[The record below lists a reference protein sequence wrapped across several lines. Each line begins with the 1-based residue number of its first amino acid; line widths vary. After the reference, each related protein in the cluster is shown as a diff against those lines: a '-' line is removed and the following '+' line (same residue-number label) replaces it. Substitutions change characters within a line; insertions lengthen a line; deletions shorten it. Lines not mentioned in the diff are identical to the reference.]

1 MLFSIR
7 AYTGSSPIVYV
18 PGQLAELLPLKEGQD
33 LTLSH
38 GKRECKVTIKN
49 SGEKNSSVI
58 KISESMISDLL
69 IQVGVEYEV
78 VFTNNQI
85 IIGPVIGLLL
95 GRTEEKLRKNLPRL
109 VYSLFY
115 KELNGLLFVYSEDSI
130 NFVDFEITGYLF
142 HEAFPDLWKKCRLP
156 FPSASFRRTEL
167 STQTVNK
174 MVRALGSGFFNTQY
188 FDKWQFWKWISAND
202 ELIKYLPETAN
213 QINLPTLNH
222 FIDSYGGAYL
232 KPRNGSRGKGIHY
245 IEKEND
251 HYRWI
256 SNYEEEK
263 IISFSESEIA
273 PILAKYKYYL
283 LQAPIFL
290 KPYENRMV
298 DYRVLLQKNGTG
310 YWQCTGIIA
319 RFGKPQGI
327 TANFKA
333 NGYALDGYEA
343 LKIQFGYEDL
353 RAFQKYQEIINI
365 CTKVAQQ
372 IDRMGTFADFG
383 IDIGIDHEGKVWVI
397 EINKRHDHD
406 FPLLIKNQ
414 KMYYDVK
421 SNPLAYAK
429 YVAMGGDDDKAK
441 KYNV

>member
-1 MLFSIR
+1 MLFSIG

-18 PGQLAELLPLKEGQD
+18 PGQLAQRLPLNEGQD

-38 GKRECKVTIKN
+38 GKRKCKVTIKN
-49 SGEKNSSVI
+49 CGEQNSSVI
-58 KISESMISDLL
+58 KISETIISDLL

-78 VFTNNQI
+78 VFVNNQI

-95 GRTEEKLRKNLPRL
+95 GRTDEKLRRHLPRL

-115 KELNGLLFVYSEDSI
+115 KELNGLLFVYSEDNI
-130 NFVDFEITGYLF
+130 NFADFEITGYLY
-142 HEAFPDLWKKCRLP
+142 HDTFPGLWKKCKLP

-167 STQTVNK
+167 SSQTVNK
-174 MVRALGSGFFNTQY
+174 MVSALGSGFFNTVY
-188 FDKWQFWKWISAND
+188 FDKWQFWKWVSSND
-202 ELIKYLPETAN
+202 ELIKYLPETTN
-213 QINLPTLNH
+213 QINLSTLND
-222 FIDSYGGAYL
+222 FIESYGGAYL

-245 IEKEND
+245 IEKENGY
-251 HYRWI
+251 YRWI
-256 SNYEEEK
+256 SNYDENIK
-263 IISFSESEIA
+263 VFSEDEIV
-273 PILAKYKYYL
+273 PKLVKYRCYL

-290 KPYENRMV
+290 RSYENRMV

-310 YWQCTGIIA
+310 YWQCTGMIA

-333 NGYALDGYEA
+333 NGYALQGYEA
-343 LKIQFGYEDL
+343 LKIQFGYDDL
-353 RAFQKYQEIINI
+353 RAFQKYQEIISI
-365 CTKVAQQ
+365 CTKIAQQ
-372 IDRMGTFADFG
+372 IDRKGTFADFG
-383 IDIGIDHEGKVWVI
+383 IDIGIDEEEKIWVI

-406 FPLLIKNQ
+406 FPLLIKDQ

-429 YVAMGGDDDKAK
+429 YVAMGGDSGELKRCSL
-441 KYNV
+441 